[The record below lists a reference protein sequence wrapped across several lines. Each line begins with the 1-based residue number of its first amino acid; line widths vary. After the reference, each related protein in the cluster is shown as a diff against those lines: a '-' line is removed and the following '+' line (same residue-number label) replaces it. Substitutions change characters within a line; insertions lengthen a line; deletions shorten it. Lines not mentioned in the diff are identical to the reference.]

1 MLPGSFSVPLSD
13 LPVTTTEAPSR
24 ARRSTMTRPIP
35 RLDPVT
41 TATRPSS
48 RRWALIGAH
57 HRPRDEGSNTVEA
70 DGSDD
75 ARGDLPD
82 GAGQLVGQRTRQA
95 ALEDLQ
101 HARVI
106 PELRIR
112 IRHGE
117 PLPHDVALGAQVSED

>member
-1 MLPGSFSVPLSD
+1 MLPGSLSVPLSD
-13 LPVTTTEAPSR
+13 LPVTTTDAPSR
-24 ARRSTMTRPIP
+24 ARRSTMARPIP

-41 TATRPSS
+41 TATRPS
-48 RRWALIGAH
+48 RGRWALIGAH
-57 HRPRDEGSNTVEA
+57 HRPRGDGSNLVDV
-70 DGSDD
+70 DGSGD

-106 PELRIR
+106 
-112 IRHGE
+112 
-117 PLPHDVALGAQVSED
+117 